1 VLSSPCPL
9 TRLAPAKQDVLV
21 HQKFINIFV
30 VIVAAILMH
39 AVYLAFN
46 FVATW

>member
-1 VLSSPCPL
+1 M
-9 TRLAPAKQDVLV
+9 

-30 VIVAAILMH
+30 VIVASILMH

-46 FVATW
+46 MAATW